1 MSPNEPERSDAV
13 RESTQHSER
22 RPDVRPLGAR
32 SVRPLGAQS
41 LGSPR
46 NAYPLWFPGGPVV

>member
-1 MSPNEPERSDAV
+1 V